1 VHLVSAALTVAAM
14 LIAAA
19 MEASIAV
26 AMVAMLSPKGF
37 LGMVHGGSG
46 EVPVAFA

>member
-1 VHLVSAALTVAAM
+1 VFAALIVPIAVATAAM
-14 LIAAA
+14 VAIVA
-19 MEASIAV
+19 

-46 EVPVAFA
+46 ELLVALA